1 MKVLALNDQ
10 ELAII
15 KQAIE
20 SFNDISND
28 MLFENISFNLY
39 PTGDEAP
46 QLTYEAAKTLRNEL
60 IQAMDDLM
68 VVRTLLAKVGG
79 SVNEKGFS
87 V

>member
-15 KQAIE
+15 KRAIE

-39 PTGDEAP
+39 PAGEQTSE
-46 QLTYEAAKTLRNEL
+46 LTYAGAKILRNEL

-68 VVRTLLAKVGG
+68 VVRTLLMKVGG